1 MRRISWRLP
10 ALLLTVFVV
19 AGLTFACGD
28 DDDDDAA
35 AEPTTTEAAE
45 PSPTEEA
52 TPVALDPGV
61 TDTEIIIGAHA
72 ALSGPL
78 AIAAAVHE
86 AVGVY
91 FDYINDTEGGVNGR
105 TIVYEVRDNQWP
117 NAAQAKI
124 VTQQLVEQVGVF
136 AMLGN
141 LGTVTHLAAV
151 DYLDE
156 QGVPDFGVI
165 SGATVFVDPVR
176 RYTFAGLP
184 SYVTEGQTMA
194 TYVNDNLPAARA
206 GILFENDDLGRG
218 YIEGFEEAFNGEI
231 VRQEAYEAAETDTS
245 SQVASLLDAGADVI
259 ILACTAQPCAS
270 AIRSARDAGSDVQ
283 FIMSGTNAIS
293 IMFLLVGGPANLDG
307 TIVNAYLKDICQT
320 DDPAVQRHIE
330 IMEAA
335 GLTPSYF
342 TIGGQVLAELFIE
355 NLKLAGDPPTREGL
369 IAAAESTTGLV
380 IGLLPGPVSTSP
392 TDHRPLETFQIARAD
407 GATGCFVPIGDP
419 VSFEST
425 TQ

>member
-19 AGLTFACGD
+19 AGLTFACG

-194 TYVNDNLPAARA
+194 AYVNDNLPAARA

-231 VRQEAYEAAETDTS
+231 VRQEAYEAAETDT
-245 SQVASLLDAGADVI
+245 
-259 ILACTAQPCAS
+259 
-270 AIRSARDAGSDVQ
+270 ART
-283 FIMSGTNAIS
+283 M
-293 IMFLLVGGPANLDG
+293 
-307 TIVNAYLKDICQT
+307 
-320 DDPAVQRHIE
+320 
-330 IMEAA
+330 
-335 GLTPSYF
+335 
-342 TIGGQVLAELFIE
+342 
-355 NLKLAGDPPTREGL
+355 
-369 IAAAESTTGLV
+369 AAATMAIARSTV
-380 IGLLPGPVSTSP
+380 IAPEDERFRRRGIIRRRPPSGWPAPRPGPPGPRRGDGPEWSAARSGSP
-392 TDHRPLETFQIARAD
+392 RRRRAVFWRIRR
-407 GATGCFVPIGDP
+407 G
-419 VSFEST
+419 
-425 TQ
+425 